1 MDNTTPWS
9 VAVLFEAN
17 TNNKQIVI
25 PCVQQSQLVVF
36 LCLSVC
42 QSIFRAIYF
51 MAHTHGNYNVYLCI
65 LAHMLDNG

>member
-36 LCLSVC
+36 VCLSVC
-42 QSIFRAIYF
+42 LSIIRAIF
-51 MAHTHGNYNVYLCI
+51 MAHTHGNYIVHLSPH
-65 LAHMLDNG
+65 A